1 MVGLREA
8 CSYFVALLFAVEA
21 EHQLIEITKVMTD
34 DPGSSHCYRIK
45 TLLSPCADSF
55 LAGKAAWA
63 LSGCLT
69 TESADYCMLVN
80 DWVEPDFK
88 PLTGL

>member
-1 MVGLREA
+1 
-8 CSYFVALLFAVEA
+8 
-21 EHQLIEITKVMTD
+21 MTD

-45 TLLSPCADSF
+45 TLLSPCRDSF
-55 LAGKAAWA
+55 LAEKAAWA
-63 LSGCLT
+63 LSGCMT

-80 DWVEPDFK
+80 DWVELDFK